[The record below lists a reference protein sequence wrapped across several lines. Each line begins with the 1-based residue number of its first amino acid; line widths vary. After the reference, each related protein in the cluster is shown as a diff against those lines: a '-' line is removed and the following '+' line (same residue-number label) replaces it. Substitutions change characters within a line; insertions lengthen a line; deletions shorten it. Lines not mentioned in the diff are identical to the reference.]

1 MVDYNLTQT
10 QHTTVIL
17 QQNKIKQN
25 IMSFNKL
32 KKARADSIS
41 KLVAAAEKV
50 GGGEQKRKAMVMI
63 ANGSLQ

>member
-50 GGGEQKRKAMVMI
+50 GGGNRKEK
-63 ANGSLQ
+63 LW